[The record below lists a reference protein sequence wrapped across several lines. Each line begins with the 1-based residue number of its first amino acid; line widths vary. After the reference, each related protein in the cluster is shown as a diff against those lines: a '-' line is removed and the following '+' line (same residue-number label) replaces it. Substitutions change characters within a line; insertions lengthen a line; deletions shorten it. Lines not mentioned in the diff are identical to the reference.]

1 MIKIP
6 VMINDI
12 KATIIMERL
21 PNYRRFRG
29 QLINSLK
36 QETSLVKL
44 EVEDQ
49 QQKEKLYNLFKYEKD
64 LPRKLYN
71 KALRFLIKQ
80 HERGY

>member
-44 EVEDQ
+44 ECFIARESVEVT
-49 QQKEKLYNLFKYEKD
+49 L
-64 LPRKLYN
+64 
-71 KALRFLIKQ
+71 
-80 HERGY
+80 